1 LHAKQI
7 KMFSFYIISFLL
19 FGLLIFGGIEYS
31 RHQNLVLKIPIR
43 IHVNGTRGKSSV
55 TRMIGAGLRAGGI
68 NTITKVTGTYP
79 RLILNDGNEA
89 VIHRKEKANIL
100 EQLKIIKY
108 GVAHKAD
115 AVIIECM
122 ALQPIYQIITER
134 QMIHAT
140 IGIITNVRLDHLDV
154 MGPGLMDVAKA
165 LSATIPANQH
175 FFTAENR
182 IYPYLEKIAA
192 EKKCIP
198 VQSDEKDVSD
208 EEMAGFTYIEHRE
221 NVALALSV
229 CKHLGVNRKTAL
241 KGMYA
246 AIPDEGVLTKIII
259 NRTGKRITFF
269 NAFAA
274 NDPESSLMIWR
285 NIMKQ
290 TSGGDQKIVMLNTRE
305 DRLDRARQ
313 LTEMAGTSIAM
324 DYLVLV
330 GQRSE
335 IVKDMALKN
344 NIPEEKIINIGWAK
358 PENVFEKVLSV
369 ISAGAT
375 IVAIG
380 NMGGMGADIVKYFE
394 LMSKIEYHG

>member
-1 LHAKQI
+1 
-7 KMFSFYIISFLL
+7 MFSLFIISILF
-19 FGLLIFGGIEYS
+19 FGLIIYGGVEYA
-31 RHQNLVLKIPIR
+31 RHQRIISKIPIR

-79 RLILNDGNEA
+79 RLILNDGSEA
-89 VIHRKEKANIL
+89 VIHRKEKANII
-100 EQLKIIKY
+100 EQLKIVRYAID
-108 GVAHKAD
+108 HKAD
-115 AVIIECM
+115 AIIIECM

-165 LSATIPANQH
+165 LSETIPVNQH

-182 IYPYLEKIAA
+182 IFPFLEKISDD
-192 EKKCIP
+192 KKCIP
-198 VQSDEKDVSD
+198 FQSHANDVSD
-208 EEMAGFTYIEHRE
+208 EEMAGFKYIEHKE
-221 NVALALSV
+221 NVALALAV
-229 CKHLGVNRKTAL
+229 CRHLGIDRPTAL
-241 KGMYA
+241 KGMYS
-246 AIPDEGVLTKIII
+246 AIPDEGVLTKTIIDRI
-259 NRTGKRITFF
+259 DKKITFY

-274 NDPESSLMIWR
+274 NDPESSLMIWN

-290 TSGGDQKIVMLNTRE
+290 ASPEDQKIVMLNTRE

-313 LTEMAGTSIAM
+313 LTEMAGTSISM
-324 DYLVLV
+324 DFLILI

-335 IVKDMALKN
+335 IVNNMALKN
-344 NIPEEKIINIGWAK
+344 HIPEEKIINIGWTN
-358 PENVFEKVLSV
+358 PENVFEKVISV
-369 ISAGAT
+369 ISSEAT

-380 NMGGMGADIVKYFE
+380 NMGGMGADVAKYFE
-394 LMSKIEYHG
+394 LMSKIK